1 MAYEILEHTADAGVR
16 GIGDTLEEAFREAA
30 RGTFSLM
37 VDLERVEPR
46 EGVPIEVE
54 ADSLEGLLVA
64 FLGELLAKR
73 DIEGLVFSNFQVKI
87 EKGDGG
93 WRLRGRAWGE
103 PLDPARHRPG
113 VEVKAATYFGV
124 KVERQGD
131 RWIAQCVLDL

>member
-16 GIGDTLEEAFREAA
+16 GIGDTLEEAFCEAA
-30 RGTFSLM
+30 RATFSLM

-46 EGVPIEVE
+46 QEVE
-54 ADSLEGLLVA
+54 LEVQADSLEGLLVA

-73 DIEGLVFSNFQVKI
+73 DIEGLVFSDFQVKI
-87 EKGDGG
+87 EKGDGD
-93 WRLRGRAWGE
+93 WRLTGKAWGE

>member
-16 GIGDTLEEAFREAA
+16 GIGDTLEEAFCEAA
-30 RGTFSLM
+30 RATFSLM

-46 EGVPIEVE
+46 EAVPIEVE

-64 FLGELLAKR
+64 FLGELLARR
-73 DIEGLVFSNFQVKI
+73 DIDGLVFSQFQVKI
-87 EKGDGG
+87 EEGNGG
-93 WRLRGRAWGE
+93 WRLTGKALGE
-103 PLDPARHRPG
+103 PLDPARHRAE

-124 KVERQGD
+124 RVEREGD

>member
-16 GIGDTLEEAFREAA
+16 GIGNTLEEAFREAA

-37 VDLERVEPR
+37 VDLERVELR
-46 EGVPIEVE
+46 QEVALE
-54 ADSLEGLLVA
+54 VQADSLEGLLVA

-73 DIEGLVFSNFQVKI
+73 DIEGLVFSDFKVKI
-87 EKGDGG
+87 GKGKGG
-93 WRLRGRAWGE
+93 WRLTGVAWGE

-124 KVERQGD
+124 RVEKEGH

>member
-46 EGVPIEVE
+46 QEVE
-54 ADSLEGLLVA
+54 LEVQADSLEGLLVA
-64 FLGELLAKR
+64 FLGELLARR
-73 DIEGLVFSNFQVKI
+73 DIEGLVFSDFHVKI

-93 WRLRGRAWGE
+93 WRLTGVAYGE

-124 KVERQGD
+124 KVGKEGH